1 VWPLLRRR
9 HKPTPSVVHRADVP
23 VVIGCLIVAVW
34 VLYQAAGWPFRTAV
48 FPLATGAILLGL
60 SLTKLGTQLYGR
72 HLYAGRVP
80 RADSERSASGPVEQ
94 LELDELADPP
104 DVFATASRAE
114 WLSALAWMAAFFLLL
129 WLLGALVAVPLFA
142 AAYLLTVARRGTVVA
157 GVYAC
162 VCWLFIYGLFA
173 RALHVPL
180 PAGVLFS

>member
-1 VWPLLRRR
+1 VA
-9 HKPTPSVVHRADVP
+9 HRADVP

-48 FPLATGAILLGL
+48 FPLATGGILLGL

-72 HLYAGRVP
+72 RVYVGRVP
-80 RADSERSASGPVEQ
+80 QGESDRLPRGPAEQ
-94 LELDELADPP
+94 PAEKLELDELTDPP

-142 AAYLLTVARRGTVVA
+142 AAYLLTVARRGSVVA